1 MQLDYID
8 LKDLKPAPINV
19 RKHGG
24 DNVDDLL
31 PSMRAIGLIQPLL
44 VRKNCQGFEVVA
56 GARRLKAANL
66 LVDERREFESLPC
79 AILEDGDDATAIA
92 ASLAENVAR
101 LPMDE
106 IDQFHAFK
114 ALADQGRSVDA
125 IASDFGVTDRL
136 VKQRLALAGLLPAI
150 LDAYRDEEVDAQT
163 LRILT
168 MASAKQ
174 QRAWLK
180 LHRSPKERAPQ
191 AWQLKAWLFGGEI
204 PVSNAIFDLADYTA
218 PIKSDLFGEEQY
230 FTDAAKF
237 WELQNKAIAEAAEEL
252 RQAGWADVIVMDAGQ
267 RYSIYSDFTKC
278 KKKDGGKVIIAT
290 NAQGEVEIME
300 GWLENKEA
308 ARREREQAKQDGT
321 YQPPV
326 KTELTNPATTY
337 CNLHRHAAVRVEL
350 LSHPQIALRLL
361 LAHAIAGSALWRVE
375 AEPQSANRNEAT
387 EASLAASKAQLAFQ
401 EEKAAILALIGLPER
416 KSLTRSKPASY
427 YDEGDMPFD
436 LEKLFVKI
444 SALSDE
450 DVLRVAAFVMAES
463 LQQGTHL
470 IDTLGKTLEVDMRNW
485 WQGDDAFYALLR
497 DKGAINVMLREIAGK
512 RVADGNVT
520 EPIKT
525 QKQIIRNFA
534 EGLNG
539 RTKNEG
545 WLPRYMKFPQKTYL
559 KRS

>member
-66 LVDERREFESLPC
+66 LVDENREFESLPC

-136 VKQRLALAGLLPAI
+136 VKQRLALASLLPAI
-150 LDAYRDEEVDAQT
+150 LDAYRDEEIDAKT

-252 RQAGWADVIVMDAGQ
+252 RQAGWADVIIMDAGQ
-267 RYSIYSDFTKC
+267 RYSLYSDFTKC

-308 ARREREQAKQDGT
+308 ARREREKAKQDGT

-326 KTELTNPATTY
+326 KAELTNPATTY

-361 LAHAIAGSALWRVE
+361 VAHAIAGSALWQVE

-416 KSLTRSKPASY
+416 KALTRFKPASY
-427 YDEGDMPFD
+427 YDEGDMPLD

-450 DVLRVAAFVMAES
+450 DVLRVAAFVMAET

-497 DKGAINVMLREIAGK
+497 DKGAINAMLREIAGK

-520 EPIKT
+520 EPVKT

-539 RTKNEG
+539 RAKNEG

>member
-1 MQLDYID
+1 MKLDYID

-31 PSMRAIGLIQPLL
+31 PSMRALGLIQPLL
-44 VRKNCQGFEVVA
+44 VRKNCQGYEVVA
-56 GARRLKAANL
+56 GARRLKAATL
-66 LVDERREFESLPC
+66 LVDERREFETLPC

-136 VKQRLALAGLLPAI
+136 VKQRLALASLLPAI
-150 LDAYRDEEVDAQT
+150 LDAYRDEEIDAHT

-180 LHRSPKERAPQ
+180 LHRDPKERAPH

-204 PVSNAIFDLADYTA
+204 PVSNAIFDLADYKA

-230 FTDAAKF
+230 FTDAAQF
-237 WELQNKAIAEAAEEL
+237 WDLQNKAIAEKAEEL
-252 RQAGWADVIVMDAGQ
+252 RQAGWADVLIMDAGQ
-267 RYSIYSDFTKC
+267 RYSIYSDFTRC
-278 KKKDGGKVIIAT
+278 KKKDGGKVIIAA

-308 ARREREQAKQDGT
+308 ARREREKAKEDGT

-326 KTELTNPATTY
+326 KAELTKPATTY
-337 CNLHRHAAVRVEL
+337 CHLHRHAAVRVEL

-361 LAHAIAGSALWRVE
+361 IAHAIAGSALWHVE
-375 AEPQSANRNEAT
+375 AEPQNANRNEAT
-387 EASLAASKAQLAFQ
+387 EASLAQCKAQLAFH

-427 YDEGDMPFD
+427 YNEGDMPLD
-436 LEKLFVKI
+436 LEKLFAKL

-470 IDTLGKTLEVDMRNW
+470 IDTLGKTLGVDMRNW
-485 WQGDDAFYALLR
+485 WQGDDAFYDLLR
-497 DKGAINVMLREIAGK
+497 DKAAINAMLREIAGK
-512 RVADGNVT
+512 RVAEGNVT
-520 EPIKT
+520 EPVKT
-525 QKQIIRNFA
+525 QKKIIRNFA

-545 WLPRYMKFPQKTYL
+545 WLPRYMKFPQGRYL
-559 KRS
+559 KRA